1 MIVFVLIQNIFFC
14 SFFSPRVREMRKKV
28 IEKQKKNKRKW
39 LVFTILT
46 TKIVKLGVN
55 MFHLITKI

>member
-1 MIVFVLIQNIFFC
+1 
-14 SFFSPRVREMRKKV
+14 MRKKV